1 MTSPSE
7 RYQKLGLRESLQ
19 KCYRY
24 PIACK
29 ELSFILR
36 EAFHQ
41 IPKSLQSIIFE
52 DTLLAFRLLPEYAC
66 YCFSF
71 FNNFFLRHNYQFVSL
86 IKLPHMIFNLNL
98 IIWNCGNCCQFP
110 YVCNYNLKT
119 MVTIYWSS
127 FFF

>member
-1 MTSPSE
+1 MLCISQFLIPISQACLSKIWIGSVNTREENCVGKMSSPSE

-52 DTLLAFRLLPEYAC
+52 DTLFAFRLLPEYAC

-71 FNNFFLRHNYQFVSL
+71 FNPFCHYNYRLVSL
-86 IKLPHMIFNLNL
+86 IKLAAHDF
-98 IIWNCGNCCQFP
+98 
-110 YVCNYNLKT
+110 K
-119 MVTIYWSS
+119 S
-127 FFF
+127 